1 MTTRQP
7 REDIASYSNR
17 NSIKKRPQEEARQP
31 GEGIASYFNRVSIR
45 NERRRRQG
53 SQQRILHHI

>member
-17 NSIKKRPQEEARQP
+17 NSTKKRPQEETRQP
-31 GEGIASYFNRVSIR
+31 TEDIASYLSRDSIR
-45 NERRRRQG
+45 KETNGLGARR
-53 SQQRILHHI
+53 S

>member
-17 NSIKKRPQEEARQP
+17 NLIKKRPQEETRQP

-45 NERRRRQG
+45 NDHSTRQG
-53 SQQRILHHI
+53 SHAAG